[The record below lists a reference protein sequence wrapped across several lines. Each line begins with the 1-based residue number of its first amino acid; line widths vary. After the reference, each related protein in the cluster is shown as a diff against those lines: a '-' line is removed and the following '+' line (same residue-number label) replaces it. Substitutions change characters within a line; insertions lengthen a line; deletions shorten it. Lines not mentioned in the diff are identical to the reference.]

1 MKWYIFISIPF
12 GSRSSFFFPS
22 VLLSVL
28 SFNWRRFGWACELC
42 FRFNLMGNWVCVCAR
57 VNCVFGYGL
66 WVLHWRY
73 LNSILV
79 AIRWCCRLLMCGP
92 VQMVAECGHT
102 AYHYMAVARSQFH
115 MGSGST
121 LHSISLRLVHSVGSH
136 KKYSLAAALI
146 RLFLV
151 LSLDRPSYFLDFYKV
166 FTHVSPNWIGIHCWR
181 LCCILWWSPIFFLRL
196 VFIRN
201 FRAFIGFILCAV
213 AFISF
218 FQFCYRVYMRVF
230 L

>member
-1 MKWYIFISIPF
+1 MWIVF
-12 GSRSSFFFPS
+12 S
-22 VLLSVL
+22 VQFNGKLSVCL
-28 SFNWRRFGWACELC
+28 CACELC
-42 FRFNLMGNWVCVCAR
+42 VRVWVMGATLAIFEQHTRSNSMMLSSAYVRTSPNGCWVRTHCISLHGC
-57 VNCVFGYGL
+57 GTESIPYGL
-66 WVLHWRY
+66 WV
-73 LNSILV
+73 
-79 AIRWCCRLLMCGP
+79 
-92 VQMVAECGHT
+92 HT
-102 AYHYMAVARSQFH
+102 ALHLTASRSLGWLSQ
-115 MGSGST
+115 
-121 LHSISLRLVHSVGSH
+121 
-136 KKYSLAAALI
+136 KYSLAAALI